1 MRYESSVTS
10 VSWIPSEAVT
20 GLVRPGFEL
29 LGHYDSAPPDRLEDL
44 EGLRRGDRFRFAN
57 SLQAW
62 IEVEDGR
69 VVGHGQTGRGW
80 IGSTTLH
87 LGSRAATVAAVPYPD
102 LRPPDQVK
110 ESGVRF
116 TQTAGGRTGVPIPRP
131 VRRPPFVALTAPP
144 AWTTLALTIHT
155 DGSSEAEVVGAS
167 PFPRHWIY
175 DHAGRLI
182 QKTGVIDA
190 DTWFESVSLDT
201 SPWNAGEME
210 AVTAEAVSQIERE
223 ISRRLMAEDRAGER
237 RTLDDGEILV
247 DQGSAGTEL
256 YLVLD
261 GVLDV
266 SVDGS
271 EVARVGP
278 GALLGERALL
288 EGGRRTATLR
298 AATRC
303 RVAVFPVGK
312 VEPETL
318 AEVRLGHRR
327 EG

>member
-1 MRYESSVTS
+1 M
-10 VSWIPSEAVT
+10 
-20 GLVRPGFEL
+20 
-29 LGHYDSAPPDRLEDL
+29 
-44 EGLRRGDRFRFAN
+44 
-57 SLQAW
+57 
-62 IEVEDGR
+62 
-69 VVGHGQTGRGW
+69 
-80 IGSTTLH
+80 
-87 LGSRAATVAAVPYPD
+87 
-102 LRPPDQVK
+102 
-110 ESGVRF
+110 
-116 TQTAGGRTGVPIPRP
+116 
-131 VRRPPFVALTAPP
+131 
-144 AWTTLALTIHT
+144 
-155 DGSSEAEVVGAS
+155 VGAS

-175 DHAGRLI
+175 DHEGRLI

-190 DTWFESVSLDT
+190 ATWFESVSLDT
-201 SPWNAGEME
+201 SPWNATEME
-210 AVTAEAVSQIERE
+210 VVTAEAVSEIERK

-237 RTLDDGEILV
+237 RTLGDGEVLV

-266 SVDGS
+266 WVDGS

-288 EGGRRTATLR
+288 EEGHRTATLR
-298 AATRC
+298 AATKC